1 MPVVIDATLNG
12 PASNSYQTLADAELI
27 AANIP
32 GGADW
37 IALTEDEKNSSLVAA
52 CFWLETL
59 EYRGVV
65 CTDTQRLKWARS
77 GEDCQGRP
85 MTCSEIPYKI
95 REAQVLLAMSYG
107 ADPSSFP
114 ILGGGGGGAAAG
126 TFVSKQQ
133 LGDLV
138 IEYTQYRG
146 DVNTNCD
153 DCEKTPILQT
163 HPWLEAVLGCY
174 INMPAPGS
182 GRIIGRVRS

>member
-1 MPVVIDATLNG
+1 MAVVIDATLNG
-12 PASNSYQTLADAELI
+12 ESSNSYQTLAAAELI

-32 GGADW
+32 GGDVW
-37 IALTEDEKNSSLVAA
+37 IALSEDEKNTSLVTA

-59 EYRGVV
+59 DYRGTV
-65 CTDTQRLKWARS
+65 CTDTQRLKWART
-77 GEDCQGRP
+77 GLDCQGRT
-85 MTCSEIPYKI
+85 MTCAEIPYKI
-95 REAQVLLAMSYG
+95 RESQVLLAIAYG
-107 ADPSSFP
+107 SDPSGFP
-114 ILGGGGGGAAAG
+114 ILGNGGGTTQAG

-146 DVNTNCD
+146 DVNTACD
-153 DCEKTPILQT
+153 DCDKTPILQT

-174 INMPAPGS
+174 LDMPAPGM

>member
-1 MPVVIDATLNG
+1 MAVVIDATLNG
-12 PASNSYQTLADAELI
+12 TSSNSYQDLAAAELI

-32 GGADW
+32 SGDDW
-37 IALTEDEKNSSLVAA
+37 IALTEEEKNASLVTA

-65 CTDTQRLKWARS
+65 CTDTQRLKWARI
-77 GEDCQGRP
+77 GEDCQGR
-85 MTCSEIPYKI
+85 TFSCTQIPYKI
-95 REAQVLLAMSYG
+95 REGQVLLAMSYG
-107 ADPSSFP
+107 SDPASFP
-114 ILGGGGGGAAAG
+114 ILGGGGSGAQAG

-138 IEYTQYRG
+138 VEYTQYRG
-146 DVNTNCD
+146 DVNTACD
-153 DCEKTPILQT
+153 DCDKTPILQT

-174 INMPAPGS
+174 TDMPAPGM